1 MRAEIWRRLTAEVGK
16 EPENE
21 RKAEAEDEASDDGK
35 IKRGVLATVNDVAGK
50 FSQTERKFSTEVEN
64 STDEHEEAAEEEE
77 CTAEI
82 AEGIHKSI
90 IEEEPPGAFAGRRM
104 NSRFGSG
111 PILSVLL
118 RIFESDSIDSNRKDQ
133 TALKPASWLAS
144 PFPREVPQDSS
155 CLFIY

>member
-1 MRAEIWRRLTAEVGK
+1 VGK